1 MSNVVKYDSADS
13 YRSAPFFD
21 LADVEA
27 QAARIVSEGQA
38 SATAIIED
46 AGREGA
52 RIRAKAAEDGRA
64 AGLEAA
70 REEGLRLGRAE
81 GAQRAFDETRGEI
94 AAAAKCLIDACAE
107 LSAAKDGLFTQ
118 AEKDLLKLALFIAS
132 KIVARE
138 VNTDAHVTADNV
150 KRCLDMLSE
159 RKNLAVRVAPSAV
172 AVVEQQLGELA
183 KRMGDLSSVKIIGDE
198 KVSAG
203 GCLITSQSGVIDA
216 TIEGQFQEVE
226 RILFGGQNA

>member
-1 MSNVVKYDSADS
+1 LSNIVKYDSAES

-21 LADVEA
+21 LADIEA
-27 QAARIVSEGQA
+27 QAAAIVSAAEA
-38 SATAIIED
+38 SASAIIEE
-46 AGREGA
+46 AAREGA
-52 RIRAKAAEDGRA
+52 RIQAKATEDGRV

-81 GAQRAFDETRGEI
+81 GRQQAFDEARGEI
-94 AAAAKCLIDACAE
+94 TVAAKCLVDACAE
-107 LSAAKDGLFTQ
+107 LAAAKDGLFTQ

-138 VNTDAHVTADNV
+138 VIADAHVTADNV

-172 AVVEQQLGELA
+172 SVIEQQLPELA

-198 KVSAG
+198 KVSTG
-203 GCLITSQSGVIDA
+203 GCLITAQSGVIDA